1 MMKFRSGIVSCLFV
15 LMAIAGCASTQVS
28 NRQQLVTGQL
38 PRPNRIWVYD
48 FAATPGDVPANSA
61 LAGQYAAPSTP
72 QTAEQIALGR
82 QLGAEIAT
90 QLVQQIQSMGL
101 PAARGGAGMMPQI
114 NDIIIQGYLLSVQP
128 GSAAERIVI
137 GFGAGASELRTAVE
151 GYQVTAQGPRKLG
164 SGTVDSGGS
173 KAPGEILGVAG
184 LAATGNPAGLI
195 ISTGLKVYG
204 EESGKSTVEGRAQQ
218 SAQEI
223 AAQLKIRFQ
232 QQGWIS

>member
-1 MMKFRSGIVSCLFV
+1 MKFRSGIVSCLFV